1 MMQLAFRQA
10 LRGWGRCSPNPLV
23 GAVVTDDRGRIVG
36 RGYHHQAGC
45 PHAEPLALDQA
56 GAAARGG
63 VLYVTLEPCS
73 TWGRTPPCT
82 ERAIAAGVRRVVIG
96 CLDANPAH
104 RGAAV
109 AILSEAGI
117 EVTTGVLEQ
126 ACTRLNEA
134 FFWWIKYRRPFV
146 LLKMA
151 MTLDGRIATSGGQS
165 QWITGPPAR
174 RFVQRLRRW
183 ADAVMAGGDTVR
195 LDNAALTVRTPA
207 GWPRQPLRIV
217 WTSRPEFPA
226 EARILCADPARP
238 PMFAKPS
245 TTPQWLEFL
254 RGLGERGVTA
264 LLLEGGGEL
273 AAAALQAGMVNQ
285 IAFFVAPKILGGRD
299 SRAVVGGASPA
310 SLAEA
315 IDISGR
321 QFRSIGQD
329 LLITGY
335 CSNVYGID

>member
-1 MMQLAFRQA
+1 MTTGDVHDRHMMQLAFRQA

-183 ADAVMAGGDTVR
+183 ADAVMAGGGHGAAGQRGPDRPHTGR
-195 LDNAALTVRTPA
+195 L
-207 GWPRQPLRIV
+207 
-217 WTSRPEFPA
+217 
-226 EARILCADPARP
+226 
-238 PMFAKPS
+238 
-245 TTPQWLEFL
+245 
-254 RGLGERGVTA
+254 
-264 LLLEGGGEL
+264 
-273 AAAALQAGMVNQ
+273 
-285 IAFFVAPKILGGRD
+285 
-299 SRAVVGGASPA
+299 ASPA
-310 SLAEA
+310 VADRVDLAA
-315 IDISGR
+315 RVPGGGADSVRGSGAAADVC
-321 QFRSIGQD
+321 QAVD
-329 LLITGY
+329 HAA
-335 CSNVYGID
+335 VAGIPSGPG